1 MVHNQ
6 PGYTRAN
13 QPAWPEWDDDR
24 NLARSTIP
32 VIKELP
38 VIVAVDGGLTGRAVY
53 MQERGDG
60 QLRILRETSI
70 EPCGMKVLGGRIL
83 AIQALPEFEGC
94 QFVYVCDPSMIAGE
108 DTEGEISER
117 AALAEALGIK
127 VDDIQPAPT
136 QVPDARRDAIRSKL
150 RHNCENGEPGL
161 ILDPSCKT
169 IRRGANETFHYRKIA
184 GTDDYGSIAKTLDG
198 HTCEAAEYG
207 ALLCG
212 TAIARRRTGDINSNA
227 FAASAGGFGAPP
239 VGFRALSGA

>member
-1 MVHNQ
+1 MVNNQ

-24 NLARSTIP
+24 NLAKSTIP

-38 VIVAVDGGLTGRAVY
+38 VIVAVDGGLTGRAVF

-83 AIQALPEFEGC
+83 AIQALPEFERC

-117 AALAEALGIK
+117 AALA
-127 VDDIQPAPT
+127 
-136 QVPDARRDAIRSKL
+136 RRSASRSTTFSRRRRKC
-150 RHNCENGEPGL
+150 R
-161 ILDPSCKT
+161 T
-169 IRRGANETFHYRKIA
+169 RGATRSA
-184 GTDDYGSIAKTLDG
+184 RSSAT
-198 HTCEAAEYG
+198 
-207 ALLCG
+207 
-212 TAIARRRTGDINSNA
+212 TART
-227 FAASAGGFGAPP
+227 AS
-239 VGFRALSGA
+239 RA